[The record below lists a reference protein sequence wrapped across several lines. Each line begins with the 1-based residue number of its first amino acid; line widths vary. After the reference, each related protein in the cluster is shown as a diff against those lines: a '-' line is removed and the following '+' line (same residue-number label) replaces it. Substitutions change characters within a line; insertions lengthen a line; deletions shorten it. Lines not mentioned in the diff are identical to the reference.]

1 MYPAIP
7 WQSKEAMRNLL
18 IHEYDSVDP
27 DILWKTIQQDL
38 PALLEQITQILG

>member
-7 WQSKEAMRNLL
+7 WQSMKAMRNLL